1 MRKQVVGMA
10 GAALTLPDV
19 CLQDVYAD
27 LSNNLLLH
35 VMVPA
40 LGLRSKEWT
49 VVSWARS
56 QTAKESL
63 LDAKYVYRYAQLVQY
78 LVHNRALCGT
88 KQAMWHRH
96 FTWCDAIRLNDS

>member
-1 MRKQVVGMA
+1 MKCSS
-10 GAALTLPDV
+10 AAYKLV
-19 CLQDVYAD
+19 CLVQDVYAD
-27 LSNNLLLH
+27 LSNNLLVH

-63 LDAKYVYRYAQLVQY
+63 LDAKYVYRYVK
-78 LVHNRALCGT
+78 H
-88 KQAMWHRH
+88 
-96 FTWCDAIRLNDS
+96 